1 MTKTQQPLED
11 IQMASNPG
19 IKVVTG
25 SKLKYL
31 SEKINEF
38 GSNHFF
44 AVLDKNP
51 SKESSESQYMKSIWG
66 YSGKYY
72 MEMNAVKLKEVESTG
87 FKKRCS
93 L

>member
-44 AVLDKNP
+44 AVLDDSP
-51 SKESSESQYMKSIWG
+51 SKERIESEDMKNQSWNTMKNI
-66 YSGKYY
+66 
-72 MEMNAVKLKEVESTG
+72 T
-87 FKKRCS
+87 
-93 L
+93 